1 MSKRIGLIGLGIM
14 GSAISGNFLK
24 SGYGVTGFDLDPAR
38 CDELAGKGGTVAAS
52 PAEVVQT
59 SNIVITSL
67 PTTAALDAVC
77 TGDNGIASA
86 GNKDVIIME
95 CSTFPIEDKQRNH
108 DALAAAGV
116 TMLDAP
122 LSGTGAQAREKDLA
136 VYLSGDEAAA
146 NICVDVIKGFARAHY
161 YVGEFGNGSRMKYVA
176 NHLVA
181 IHNIA
186 AAEAMVMGMKGGLD
200 PQQIYDVISDS
211 AGTSRMFEVR
221 GPMMVADDYSDA
233 TMKISVWQKDM
244 SVIGAF
250 AKSLD
255 CPTPLFTTC
264 SDIYVAG
271 MAQGHQDE
279 DTAAVCAILGEA
291 ARLKR

>member
-1 MSKRIGLIGLGIM
+1 MSKRIGLVGLGIM

-24 SGYGVTGFDLDPAR
+24 SGYTVTGFDLDPAR

-52 PAEVVQT
+52 PAEVARA
-59 SNIVITSL
+59 SDIVITSL

-86 GNKDVIIME
+86 GNKDVVIME

-108 DALAAAGV
+108 DALAAVGV

-136 VYLSGDEAAA
+136 VYLSGEEAAA
-146 NICVDVIKGFARAHY
+146 NICAEVIEGFARAHY
-161 YVGEFGNGSRMKYVA
+161 YVGDFGNGSRMKYVA

-200 PQQIYDVISDS
+200 PQMIYDVISDS

-255 CPTPLFTTC
+255 CPTPLFTAC

-271 MAQGHQDE
+271 MAQGRAEE
-279 DTAAVCAILGEA
+279 DTAAVCAILGEM

>member
-14 GSAISGNFLK
+14 GSAISGSFLK
-24 SGYGVTGFDLDPAR
+24 SGYTVTGFDLDPAR
-38 CDELAGKGGTVAAS
+38 CDELTGKGGTVAGS
-52 PAEVVQT
+52 PAEVAQA
-59 SNIVITSL
+59 SDIVITSL

-86 GNKDVIIME
+86 GNTDVIIME

-146 NICVDVIKGFARAHY
+146 DICAEVIEGFARAHY

-186 AAEAMVMGMKGGLD
+186 AAEALVMGMKGGLD
-200 PQQIYDVISDS
+200 PQMIYDVISDS

-250 AKSLD
+250 AKSLE
-255 CPTPLFTTC
+255 CPTPLFTAC

-271 MAQGHQDE
+271 MAQGRAEE
-279 DTAAVCAILGEA
+279 DTAAVCAVLGEM

>member
-1 MSKRIGLIGLGIM
+1 MTKRIGLVGLGIM

-24 SGYGVTGFDLDPAR
+24 SGYAVTGLDLDPAR
-38 CDELAGKGGTVAAS
+38 CDELAGKGGTVVAS
-52 PAEVVQT
+52 PAEVAQA
-59 SNIVITSL
+59 SDIVITSL
-67 PTTAALDAVC
+67 PTTGALDAVC
-77 TGDNGIASA
+77 AGDNGIASA
-86 GNKDVIIME
+86 GNTDVIIME

-116 TMLDAP
+116 TMIDAP

-146 NICVDVIKGFARAHY
+146 NVCAEVIEGFARAHY

-200 PQQIYDVISDS
+200 PQVIYDVISDS

-255 CPTPLFTTC
+255 CPTPLFTAC

-271 MAQGHQDE
+271 MAQGRAEE

>member
-1 MSKRIGLIGLGIM
+1 MTKRIGLIGLGIM

-24 SGYGVTGFDLDPAR
+24 SGYTVTGFDLDRAR
-38 CDELAGKGGTVAAS
+38 CDELAGKGGKVAAS
-52 PAEVVQT
+52 PAEVARA
-59 SNIVITSL
+59 SDIVITSL

-86 GNKDVIIME
+86 GSKDVIIME

-146 NICVDVIKGFARAHY
+146 NICAEVIEGFARAHY

-200 PQQIYDVISDS
+200 PQLIYDVISNS

-271 MAQGHQDE
+271 MAQGRQDQ
-279 DTAAVCAILGEA
+279 DTAAVCAILGEM
-291 ARLKR
+291 ARLQR